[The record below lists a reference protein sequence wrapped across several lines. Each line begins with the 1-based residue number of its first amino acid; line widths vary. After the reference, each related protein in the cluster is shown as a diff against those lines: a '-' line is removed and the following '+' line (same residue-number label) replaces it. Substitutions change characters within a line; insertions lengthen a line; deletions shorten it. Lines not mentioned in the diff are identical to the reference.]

1 MLQHPKQRDCKAL
14 IRSLAGPLEVEAGN
28 GYPDA
33 AVIGQSIGEYARG
46 WEKRA
51 KAAYEGDAERDVI
64 GQIVK
69 ALKDYRECDAR
80 GRRQRVEKARELLR
94 TLGND
99 GGPGP
104 PSPGLRSPRNA
115 RAAGRRKPAGAPPA
129 ADAPPTER
137 PGNTASARQL
147 LDQPLAEGRLKSA
160 GWVKRLALLGIES
173 KRELLYHFPRDYV
186 PIKKTAELADG
197 ERAAVVV
204 TAGVREETPT
214 RERRGSR
221 LMRYVLEVADETG
234 KAFVTSYAKVP
245 RQGARAQAILG
256 SPLTLNH
263 QEGTR
268 LLIEGTVRRAGPLI
282 EIQYSGSEKL
292 GEGQTFPDGTLVP
305 VYPLTEGVFQGQ
317 VRPVLRRLLEA
328 LPAFAEGTAG
338 GPAGLADP
346 LPEALRKRHGLVS
359 LRESLIGIHW
369 PRSPEEQ
376 AASQRRLTFEELLIL
391 QVALAQRKKE
401 TQRPGTGISMRP
413 RGDPIATLE
422 EILPF
427 SLTRAQQRVVAEI
440 AADMAADM
448 PMSRMV
454 QGDVGSGK
462 TVVAGAG
469 LLIAI
474 QNGYQGAL
482 MAPTELLAEQHYL
495 VLGKML
501 DPLGVEVELLSGSLG
516 EKERRR
522 AYEHI
527 RDGRAQVVV
536 GTQALIQEG
545 VEFHRLG
552 LVIVDEQHRF
562 GVRQRAELWMKGAQ
576 RATETAGKSPDCAQ
590 GKPDMLVMT
599 ATPIPRSLALTLY
612 GDLDMSVL
620 DEMPPGRTPVKTR
633 WLPLEQVEEA
643 YELVRQQVA
652 AGRQVYVV
660 CPLVE
665 ESEALQAEA
674 ATQLAERLQGEVF
687 PELEIGLLH
696 GAMPVAEKDAVMES
710 FRAGEKAILCATTV
724 IEVGVDVPN
733 ATVMLIL
740 NAERFGLAQLHQLRG
755 RIGRGGHESHCIL
768 LTDRKYHPLGR
779 IAPAI
784 EELSQARSRLQAL
797 LETTDGFKIAEQDL
811 LLRGPGEFYGTRQH
825 GLPDF
830 RLARLTR
837 DVTVMEEAR
846 AAAALLIEQDPEL
859 ARSEH
864 GPLRQQVAALRA
876 RMEQVAG

>member
-1 MLQHPKQRDCKAL
+1 
-14 IRSLAGPLEVEAGN
+14 
-28 GYPDA
+28 
-33 AVIGQSIGEYARG
+33 
-46 WEKRA
+46 
-51 KAAYEGDAERDVI
+51 
-64 GQIVK
+64 
-69 ALKDYRECDAR
+69 
-80 GRRQRVEKARELLR
+80 
-94 TLGND
+94 
-99 GGPGP
+99 
-104 PSPGLRSPRNA
+104 
-115 RAAGRRKPAGAPPA
+115 
-129 ADAPPTER
+129 
-137 PGNTASARQL
+137 
-147 LDQPLAEGRLKSA
+147 
-160 GWVKRLALLGIES
+160 LALLGIES
-173 KRELLYHFPRDYV
+173 KRDLLYHFPRDYV
-186 PIKKTAELADG
+186 PIKKIAELADG

-214 RERRGSR
+214 RQRRGFR
-221 LMRYVLEVADETG
+221 LMRYVLQVSDETG
-234 KAFVTSYAKVP
+234 KAFVASYARVP

-268 LLIEGTVRRAGPLI
+268 LLVEGMVRRAGPLI

-292 GEGQTFPDGTLVP
+292 NEGQAFPDGTLVP

-317 VRPVLRRLLEA
+317 VRPVVRKLLEA
-328 LPAFAEGTAG
+328 L
-338 GPAGLADP
+338 
-346 LPEALRKRHGLVS
+346 V
-359 LRESLIGIHW
+359 GIHW

-376 AASQRRLTFEELLIL
+376 AASQRRLTFEELLTL
-391 QVALAQRKKE
+391 QVALTQRKKE

-413 RGDPIATLE
+413 RGDPIAALE

-427 SLTRAQQRVVAEI
+427 SLTRAQQRVIAEI

-462 TVVAGAG
+462 TVVAAAAQV
-469 LLIAI
+469 IAI

-516 EKERRR
+516 ERERKR
-522 AYEHI
+522 AYEQI

-536 GTQALIQEG
+536 GTHALIQEG

-576 RATETAGKSPDCAQ
+576 GVAQRAGKSFDCAQ

-643 YELVRQQVA
+643 YNLVRQQVA
-652 AGRQVYVV
+652 TGRQAYVV

-674 ATQLAERLQGEVF
+674 ATQLAERLQREVF
-687 PELEIGLLH
+687 PDLEVGLLH
-696 GAMPVAEKDAVMES
+696 GAMPVAQKDAAMES
-710 FRAGEKAILCATTV
+710 FRAGEKAMLCATTV

-784 EELSQARSRLQAL
+784 EELSQARSRLQVL
-797 LETTDGFKIAEQDL
+797 LETTDGFTIAERDL

-837 DVTVMEEAR
+837 DVRVMEEAR
-846 AAAALLIEQDPEL
+846 AAAAWLIEQDPEL
-859 ARSEH
+859 TRAEH

-876 RMEQVAG
+876 RMDQVAG

>member
-1 MLQHPKQRDCKAL
+1 
-14 IRSLAGPLEVEAGN
+14 
-28 GYPDA
+28 
-33 AVIGQSIGEYARG
+33 
-46 WEKRA
+46 
-51 KAAYEGDAERDVI
+51 
-64 GQIVK
+64 
-69 ALKDYRECDAR
+69 
-80 GRRQRVEKARELLR
+80 
-94 TLGND
+94 
-99 GGPGP
+99 
-104 PSPGLRSPRNA
+104 
-115 RAAGRRKPAGAPPA
+115 
-129 ADAPPTER
+129 
-137 PGNTASARQL
+137 
-147 LDQPLAEGRLKSA
+147 
-160 GWVKRLALLGIES
+160 
-173 KRELLYHFPRDYV
+173 
-186 PIKKTAELADG
+186 
-197 ERAAVVV
+197 
-204 TAGVREETPT
+204 
-214 RERRGSR
+214 
-221 LMRYVLEVADETG
+221 MRYVLQVFDGTG

-256 SPLTLNH
+256 SALTLNH

-282 EIQYSGSEKL
+282 EIQYGGSEKL
-292 GEGQTFPDGTLVP
+292 GEGRTFPNGTLVP
-305 VYPLTEGVFQGQ
+305 IYPLTEGVFQGQ
-317 VRPVLRRLLEA
+317 VRPVVRKLLEG
-328 LPAFAEGTAG
+328 LPAFAEAAAG
-338 GPAGLADP
+338 GPAELGDP
-346 LPEALRKRHGLVS
+346 LPEGLRKRHELVG
-359 LRESLIGIHW
+359 LREALIGIHW

-376 AASQRRLTFEELLIL
+376 AASQKRLTFEELLTL
-391 QVALAQRKKE
+391 QVALTQRKKE

-413 RGDPIATLE
+413 RGDPIAALE

-427 SLTRAQQRVVAEI
+427 SLTRAQQRVIAEI

-462 TVVAGAG
+462 TVVAAAA
-469 LLIAI
+469 LVIAI

-501 DPLGVEVELLSGSLG
+501 DPLGVEVELLSGSLNDA
-516 EKERRR
+516 ERKR
-522 AYEHI
+522 AYEQI
-527 RDGRAQVVV
+527 ASGRAQVVV
-536 GTQALIQEG
+536 GTHALIQEG

-576 RATETAGKSPDCAQ
+576 PATQTAGR
-590 GKPDMLVMT
+590 PDMLVMT

-612 GDLDMSVL
+612 GDLDMSLL

-652 AGRQVYVV
+652 TGRQAYVV

-674 ATQLAERLQGEVF
+674 ATQLAERLQREVF
-687 PELEIGLLH
+687 TELEVGLLH
-696 GAMPVAEKDAVMES
+696 GAMPVAQKDAVMES
-710 FRAGEKAILCATTV
+710 FRAGEKAMLCATTV

-784 EELSQARSRLQAL
+784 EELGQARSRLQVL
-797 LETTDGFKIAEQDL
+797 LETTDGFKIAERDL

-837 DVTVMEEAR
+837 DVKVMEEAR
-846 AAAALLIEQDPEL
+846 AAAAWLIEQDPHL
-859 ARSEH
+859 ARPEH
-864 GPLRQQVAALRA
+864 RSLR
-876 RMEQVAG
+876 EQVAEVRKRMERVTG